1 MLISSAHAQ
10 TAAASATGGGFE
22 QIFIMIAMFA
32 VLYFFM
38 IRPQQK
44 KAKEHKALVEA
55 LAKGDEV
62 ITSSGIAGKIT
73 KVADDF
79 VTVAIAEN
87 VEVQFQKAAIGTVLP
102 KGTLKNQ

>member
-1 MLISSAHAQ
+1 MFISSAHAQ
-10 TAAASATGGGFE
+10 TAAASSGGGFE

-62 ITSSGIAGKIT
+62 ITAGGMTGKIT
-73 KVADDF
+73 KVTDDF
-79 VTVAIAEN
+79 ITVSIAEN
-87 VEVQFQKAAIGTVLP
+87 VEVQFQKSAISTVLP
-102 KGTLKNQ
+102 KGTLKH

>member
-62 ITSSGIAGKIT
+62 ITAGGMTGKIT
-73 KVADDF
+73 KVTDDF
-79 VTVAIAEN
+79 ITVSIAEN
-87 VEVQFQKAAIGTVLP
+87 VEVQFQKSAISTVLP
-102 KGTLKNQ
+102 KGTLKN

>member
-1 MLISSAHAQ
+1 MLSSSAYAQ
-10 TAAASATGGGFE
+10 TAAAPSGGGLE

>member
-1 MLISSAHAQ
+1 MNLLSILLQ
-10 TAAASATGGGFE
+10 AAGGANQWSGILMMVVVVA
-22 QIFIMIAMFA
+22 IF
-32 VLYFFM
+32 YFFM

-55 LAKGDEV
+55 LGKGDEV
-62 ITSSGIAGKIT
+62 ITQAGIAGRIT

-87 VEVQFQKAAIGTVLP
+87 VEVLVQRAAIGVVLP
-102 KGTLKNQ
+102 KGTLKNS

>member
-10 TAAASATGGGFE
+10 SAAASTGGGYE

-32 VLYFFM
+32 VLYFIM

-62 ITSSGIAGKIT
+62 ITSSGIAGRIA
-73 KVADDF
+73 KVTDDF
-79 VTVAIAEN
+79 VTVTIAEN
-87 VEVQFQKAAIGTVLP
+87 VDIQMQKVAVAVVLP

>member
-10 TAAASATGGGFE
+10 TAAAPSGGGFE

-62 ITSSGIAGKIT
+62 ITAGGMTGKIT
-73 KVADDF
+73 KVTDDF
-79 VTVAIAEN
+79 ITVSIAEN
-87 VEVQFQKAAIGTVLP
+87 VEVQFQKAAISTVLP
-102 KGTLKNQ
+102 KGTLKN

>member
-1 MLISSAHAQ
+1 MLISSAYAQ
-10 TAAASATGGGFE
+10 TAAAPSGGLE